1 MSYQEKRSV
10 VSILSGVI
18 LLVVYILNVL
28 GRYRQGTLP
37 EADLKA
43 WATTI
48 LIFIGIAI
56 AAFIIIQIVF
66 HIMLS
71 VSIAVSKAVKDG
83 VTDNEE
89 LEKSIQANMIED
101 EMDKIISLKASKIS
115 TIVYGVGFLVGL
127 IALIMNYSAVILL
140 NSIFISFCLG
150 MVIEGF
156 AQIYYYNRGLTHV

>member
-1 MSYQEKRSV
+1 
-10 VSILSGVI
+10 
-18 LLVVYILNVL
+18 
-28 GRYRQGTLP
+28 
-37 EADLKA
+37 
-43 WATTI
+43 
-48 LIFIGIAI
+48 
-56 AAFIIIQIVF
+56 
-66 HIMLS
+66 
-71 VSIAVSKAVKDG
+71 
-83 VTDNEE
+83 
-89 LEKSIQANMIED
+89 MIED